1 MVWVI
6 WGVIVNVWF
15 ILEIVS
21 QFFIMGL
28 VIGIIGVV
36 FRFNGMTVNIMVL
49 FFIEG
54 ARMMIVFVLLVGF
67 VKGIL
72 LLVGNGEA
80 GDVSVLNIIFN
91 SIVNVISGLDNAV
104 AVWFMLFFQAVFNF
118 FVTFGF
124 GQAALIM
131 SLLVSF
137 GDLVGVNRQV
147 IVLAFQ
153 FGDGFSYIIYLI
165 LASLMVT
172 FGVCRVDF
180 RNWLKVGAILFGLL
194 FIMFS
199 VVVIGVQLMGY
210 Y

>member
-1 MVWVI
+1 
-6 WGVIVNVWF
+6 
-15 ILEIVS
+15 
-21 QFFIMGL
+21 MGL

-104 AVWFMLFFQAVFNF
+104 AVWFMLFF
-118 FVTFGF
+118 
-124 GQAALIM
+124 
-131 SLLVSF
+131 
-137 GDLVGVNRQV
+137 
-147 IVLAFQ
+147 
-153 FGDGFSYIIYLI
+153 
-165 LASLMVT
+165 
-172 FGVCRVDF
+172 
-180 RNWLKVGAILFGLL
+180 
-194 FIMFS
+194 
-199 VVVIGVQLMGY
+199 
-210 Y
+210 

>member
-1 MVWVI
+1 
-6 WGVIVNVWF
+6 
-15 ILEIVS
+15 
-21 QFFIMGL
+21 
-28 VIGIIGVV
+28 
-36 FRFNGMTVNIMVL
+36 
-49 FFIEG
+49 
-54 ARMMIVFVLLVGF
+54 MMIVFVLLVGF

-72 LLVGNGEA
+72 LLVGNGEV

-91 SIVNVISGLDNAV
+91 SIVNVISGLDNV
-104 AVWFMLFFQAVFNF
+104 VVVWFMLFFQVVFNF
-118 FVTFGF
+118 FVMFGF
-124 GQAALIM
+124 GQVVLIM
-131 SLLVSF
+131 LLLVLF

-147 IVLAFQ
+147 IVLVFQ

-165 LASLMVT
+165 LVLLMVM

-180 RNWLKVGAILFGLL
+180 RNWLKVGVILFGLL